1 MQTVKSK
8 MVTSAFNG
16 TDDFLASKKLINLVD
31 GETLKFKEK
40 CMKSKATTTIKDVQ
54 SKIRKTEIRIY
65 SKKGDSPLNE

>member
-31 GETLKFKEK
+31 EETLKFKEK
-40 CMKSKATTTIKDVQ
+40 CMKSKSTTTIKDVQ